1 MIYIITF
8 ISSCVFLG
16 LSEKNR
22 SRYIKKLLVFIAILL
37 PCILAGMRADTI
49 GTDVKVYVEPLYN
62 AAKQST
68 GFSSYMN
75 QRWYVI
81 WRYMYVSKF
90 EIGFTTLVY
99 LIVKFG
105 GSLGTVLFLIHALIV
120 APIYFGLKI
129 MDKKYPIWLG
139 MLVFYLMFYN
149 TSLNMMRQW
158 IAMAIL
164 FWGLSYL
171 LTNKKKKYFI
181 VVIMASLFHTSA
193 LMGFAIYFLYVYSQ
207 RKREYVKIVNFRLDG
222 SLAPVKVFIYGTIVL
237 LSLNVIAVLLRT
249 FGLAKYA
256 GYIQGNGSIY
266 LMPSQIILRLPII
279 ILLIIRWKRMMA
291 EDELTPFYGSMLVL
305 DLLASQLISINVY
318 AFRIASFFSEYNM
331 LSYSAL
337 VYAGN
342 RRYRTNRYVT
352 LFYVLAY
359 MACYWVYYYAITGT
373 HATFPYLFA

>member
-1 MIYIITF
+1 
-8 ISSCVFLG
+8 
-16 LSEKNR
+16 
-22 SRYIKKLLVFIAILL
+22 
-37 PCILAGMRADTI
+37 MRADTI

-120 APIYFGLKI
+120 APIYFGLKR

-164 FWGLSYL
+164 FGDYL
-171 LTNKKKKYFI
+171 I
-181 VVIMASLFHTSA
+181 C
-193 LMGFAIYFLYVYSQ
+193 
-207 RKREYVKIVNFRLDG
+207 
-222 SLAPVKVFIYGTIVL
+222 
-237 LSLNVIAVLLRT
+237 
-249 FGLAKYA
+249 
-256 GYIQGNGSIY
+256 
-266 LMPSQIILRLPII
+266 LPI
-279 ILLIIRWKRMMA
+279 KRK
-291 EDELTPFYGSMLVL
+291 S
-305 DLLASQLISINVY
+305 
-318 AFRIASFFSEYNM
+318 
-331 LSYSAL
+331 
-337 VYAGN
+337 
-342 RRYRTNRYVT
+342 T
-352 LFYVLAY
+352 L
-359 MACYWVYYYAITGT
+359 
-373 HATFPYLFA
+373 